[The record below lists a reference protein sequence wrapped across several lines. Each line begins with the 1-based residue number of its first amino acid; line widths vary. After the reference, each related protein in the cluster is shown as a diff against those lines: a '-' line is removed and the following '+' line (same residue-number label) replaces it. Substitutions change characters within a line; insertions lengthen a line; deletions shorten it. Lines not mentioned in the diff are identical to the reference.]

1 MKRLSFA
8 LFGVS
13 LCLFAATVS
22 AQSGLTVVSNA
33 PVGDLT
39 GLQHANEIRI
49 VFSEPMVTLGKIP
62 DPVRAPFVRI
72 TPAVSGSFRWSGT
85 TILIFT
91 PERPLP
97 FSTRYEVA
105 VDTTATA
112 VSGRKLE
119 RPYTFDFTTPTVRL
133 ERVRWYR
140 RGGTVDGR
148 IVLML
153 YFNQPVRTADV
164 AAALRARFEPHA
176 WAPPAI
182 LPDLV
187 DSDRFNA
194 KVTQTQTAAALR
206 TPVTLQPTTDWN
218 QETFP
223 PSPQLLAFEVVTDVD
238 PEAWLQLTLAGTVRS
253 PAGAATPGSPQ
264 TYTVETEKA
273 FFIDGFACAV
283 QCDPDARNAVRFRT
297 RVNVEDFAKA
307 TTVIDASGKPIARPP
322 APDKAR
328 DADEYDEEESAL
340 TLEDAGYPPQPPDR
354 KYTVTISN
362 ALKSADGQVLG
373 YSWLGS
379 VENWHRSAFTSFGDG
394 QGVWETGGG
403 SLLPFYARNFQ
414 DVTQWVVPVQPS
426 ELMSAVQR
434 SRRNN
439 FFEQPPAGGITRKL
453 GVAADRIQSHGLDV
467 SKALSAGGTGVL
479 FAAMREGTAIPRARR
494 FEINGDPVT
503 RSSLVQVTN
512 LGITVKDSPQNT
524 LVFVTRLDNGAPVSG
539 ANVSIVRT
547 DNSTHWRGAT
557 DVNGMALAPN
567 TPLRDPEQPW
577 EFSFIVIAEKE
588 GDVAYVGSDWNEGIS
603 SWEFGVGYD
612 LFESNPVLRGTVFTD
627 RGVYRLGEEVH
638 FKAILRHN
646 TPEGVRLLPI
656 GTPVFIT
663 VRDAQNK
670 IVDERRVQLSAWSSA
685 EWTWRLPDTGSL
697 GNYSLRAILESDRP
711 KPVTDPQNLRRGRF
725 EMGEDYRT
733 TRKSVSSSF
742 LVAAYRRPDFRVDV
756 KLTGATS
763 NPLSGDKLRGV
774 VNARY
779 LFGAP
784 MPERPVTWSY
794 TASHAFEVPA
804 AITEKYSSDRW
815 TFVGWDWSDDNY
827 RSRRIA
833 GAEAS
838 LTADGQLAL
847 DLDTESDG
855 MPQRYQLEGDVEDVS
870 RQHIANRGSV
880 LVHPASFYVGVK
892 ALPYF
897 TPQKTGLQ
905 TEIIAVGLDGTP
917 VSGVPVE
924 ITLTQL
930 QWKSVRRAEGD
941 GFYTWDTERV
951 EIPSGTWNITTAE
964 QPVSL
969 QAAIATGGYF
979 RLEAK
984 GTGADGRFATT
995 RTTFYVIGE
1004 GYTAW
1009 QRFDHNRIELTPE
1022 KQTWKPGETARIM
1035 IQSPW
1040 ESATA
1045 LVTTEREGIRSQ
1057 RQFPLTST
1065 MQTVSVPITERDIPN
1080 VFVSVVLVKG
1090 RTSAAPS
1097 ETSQVP
1103 DDKSAEDPG
1112 KPSFRMGYV
1121 ELKVE
1126 DRVKRLTVS
1135 VKANREEY
1143 RPASAA
1149 NVRID
1154 VKDHQGR
1161 GTASEVTLWAVD
1173 YGVLS
1178 LTGYRTPD
1186 VLESVHI
1193 RKSLQV
1199 MNADNRQR
1207 IISRRVLTPKGSTDG
1222 GGGGADA
1229 GAGTLRKDFRVLA
1242 FWLGSVTTGND
1253 GSASLN
1259 VKLPES
1265 LTTYRIMAVAADRAS
1280 RFGSADTEV
1289 RTNKPLTLKPT
1300 FPRFMTVGD
1309 RAYFGAVVGSQ
1320 LKSGGTATVTMKS
1333 LDPGVLE
1340 IVGAAQQQVPL
1351 GAAATLEVRFEAR
1364 GKSIG
1369 RARVQMT
1376 ARLGN
1381 ETDSFEDTLPVE
1393 VQLTPETV
1401 AAYGETT
1408 NAVASET
1415 LTVPAGVVPGFGG
1428 LNLELASTALVGL
1441 SEGARYLV
1449 EYPYGCAEQ
1458 RSSKARALMLAADLG
1473 EAFSLSEMTP
1483 AQMRPAAQQ
1492 TLGEIERLQCEN
1504 GGFAF
1509 WPGNCSIT
1517 SPYLAAYLLQ
1527 TLKTGVDLKY
1537 RVDSGVLDR
1546 GYRYLESSL
1555 QESEPTNAG
1564 YLPSYLAWQ
1573 AFALKVL
1580 VEGGRVQDSHVTR
1593 LYGHRARMPIFA
1605 MAFLHDAM
1613 TARKETGPRVE
1624 ELRRRM
1630 LNSILQEGGSAHV
1643 EDFTDPELYWLWH
1656 SSARTTG
1663 IVLNSFVKARVSP
1676 APIQQMVRW
1685 LMLARNK
1692 GRWGNTQENAYAM
1705 EALVNYYRAYEAETP
1720 NFTASVKL
1728 SDKEL
1733 SRAQFEGRST
1743 TAQKQQLPMTQLM
1756 AAAPAGSNQPLTF
1769 TREGTGTLFY
1779 TARLRYAIDQFFN
1792 QGLDAGFKVERRY
1805 ELFEGAEG
1813 AMPTSLPPNDAKSA
1827 SLGPGFTAGDLVR
1840 VTLTFQLPK
1849 ERRFVAVTDPLPAG
1863 FEAVESWFETTKSS
1877 LAQQTLQHGER
1888 SQGGWRRNWGVG
1900 YFDHVERHDDRLQL
1914 FATSL
1919 SEGSHTFSY
1928 VVRATTSGTFRTA
1941 PTRVEEMY
1949 SPEIFGR
1956 TMSTQI
1962 EVRR

>member
-1 MKRLSFA
+1 MKLRSCVFA
-8 LFGVS
+8 SAL
-13 LCLFAATVS
+13 LCLSATSVS
-22 AQSGLTVVSNA
+22 AQSSLSVVA
-33 PVGDLT
+33 TGPAGDLT
-39 GLQHANEIRI
+39 SLQQANEIRM
-49 VFSEPMVTLGKIP
+49 VFAEPMVTLGKIP
-62 DPVRAPFVRI
+62 DQVRAPFVRI

-97 FSTRYEVA
+97 FSTRFEVT

-112 VSGRKLE
+112 VSGRTLE
-119 RPYTFDFTTPTVRL
+119 RPFTFSFTTPTVRL
-133 ERVRWYR
+133 ERVRWFR
-140 RGGTVDGR
+140 RGGTVGGR

-153 YFNQPVRTADV
+153 YFNQPVRSADV
-164 AAALRARFEPHA
+164 AAALSARFEPHP
-176 WAPPAI
+176 WTPPMAPSDPA
-182 LPDLV
+182 
-187 DSDRFNA
+187 SGERFLA
-194 KVTQTQTAAALR
+194 KVKRTQAAAALR
-206 TPVTLQPTTDWN
+206 TPVTLQPTTDWA
-218 QETFP
+218 EESFP
-223 PSPQLLAFEVVTDVD
+223 RGPQLLGFEVTTDVD

-253 PAGAATPGSPQ
+253 PAGPATPGSPQ
-264 TYTVETEKA
+264 AYTVETERA
-273 FFIDGFACAV
+273 FFVDGFYCTAE
-283 QCDPDARNAVRFRT
+283 CDPDARNPVRFRT
-297 RVNVEDFAKA
+297 RVTVEDFAKA
-307 TTVIDASGKPIARPP
+307 TTVVDASGKPVARPP
-322 APDKAR
+322 APDKR
-328 DADEYDEEESAL
+328 SDADEYYEEENAL
-340 TLEDAGYPPQPPDR
+340 TLEDAGYQSQPPDR
-354 KYTVTISN
+354 RYTVSINSD
-362 ALKSADGQVLG
+362 LKSADGQLLG
-373 YSWLGS
+373 YTWQGS
-379 VENWHRSAFTSFGDG
+379 VDNWRASAFTSFGDG
-394 QGVWETGGG
+394 QGVWEKGGG

-414 DVTQWVVPVQPS
+414 DVTQWVVPVAPS
-426 ELMSAVQR
+426 ELMNAVQR
-434 SRRNN
+434 SRRSN
-439 FFEQPPAGGITRKL
+439 FFEQPPPEGITRKL

-479 FAAMREGTAIPRARR
+479 WAAMREGNAIPRARR

-524 LVFVTRLDNGAPVSG
+524 LVFVTRLDNGAPVSS
-539 ANVSIVRT
+539 AQVSIVRT
-547 DNSTHWRGAT
+547 DNTTHWRGAT
-557 DVNGMALAPN
+557 NADGIVIAPN
-567 TPLRDPEQPW
+567 TPLRDPDQPW
-577 EFSFIVIAEKE
+577 EFAFIVIAEKD

-603 SWEFGVGYD
+603 NWEFGVGYD
-612 LFESNPVLRGTVFTD
+612 LLEAAPVLRGSVFTD

-646 TPEGVRLLPI
+646 APDGVRLLPI

-670 IVDERRVQLSAWSSA
+670 VVDERRVELSGWSSA
-685 EWTWRLPDTGSL
+685 EWTWKLPDTGSL

-711 KPVTDPQNLRRGRF
+711 KPVTDPRNEPRGRF
-725 EMGEDYRT
+725 EAGEDYRT
-733 TRKSVSSSF
+733 YRKGVSSSF

-756 KLTGATS
+756 TLTGAS
-763 NPLSGDKLRGV
+763 RAPLAGEKLRGV

-779 LFGAP
+779 LFGAA
-784 MPERPVTWSY
+784 MPQRPVTWSY
-794 TASHAFEVPA
+794 TATHAFDVPSE
-804 AITEKYSSDRW
+804 ITERYSTDRW
-815 TFVGWDWSDDNY
+815 VFVGWDWSDDNY
-827 RSRRIA
+827 RPRRIA

-847 DLDTESDG
+847 DLDTQSDG

-880 LVHPASFYVGVK
+880 LVHPASFYVGIR

-897 TPQKTGLQ
+897 TPQQTGLQ
-905 TEIIAVGLDGTP
+905 TEIIAVGLDGKP

-924 ITLTQL
+924 LTLTQL
-930 QWKSVRRAEGD
+930 QWKSVRRAEGG

-951 EIPSGTWNITTAE
+951 EIPSGTWTITTAE
-964 QPVSL
+964 QPVPL
-969 QAAIATGGYF
+969 QAALAGGGYF

-995 RTTFYVIGE
+995 RATFYVIGD

-1022 KQTWKPGETARIM
+1022 KQTWKPGDTARIM

-1045 LVTTEREGIRSQ
+1045 LVTTEREGIRSH

-1065 MQTVSVPITERDIPN
+1065 MQTVSVPITEADIPN
-1080 VFVSVVLVKG
+1080 LFVSVVLVKG

-1097 ETSQVP
+1097 ATSQVP

-1126 DRVKRLTVS
+1126 DRAKRLTVS

-1149 NVRID
+1149 NVRLD

-1186 VLESVHI
+1186 VLETVHI
-1193 RKSLQV
+1193 RKALQV

-1253 GSASLN
+1253 GRASVNL
-1259 VKLPES
+1259 KLPES

-1289 RTNKPLTLKPT
+1289 RTNKPLTLKPA

-1320 LKSGGTATVTMKS
+1320 LKAGGVATVTMKS

-1340 IVGAAQQQVPL
+1340 LVGATEQQVRL
-1351 GAAATLEVRFEAR
+1351 GPAGTIEVRFEAR
-1364 GKSIG
+1364 GRAIG

-1381 ETDSFEDTLPVE
+1381 ENDAFEDTLPVE

-1408 NAVASET
+1408 NAVARET
-1415 LTVPAGVVPGFGG
+1415 LTVPAGAVPGFGG

-1492 TLGEIERLQCEN
+1492 TLAEIERFQCDN
-1504 GGFAF
+1504 GGFSF

-1537 RVDSGVLDR
+1537 TVDPGVRER

-1555 QESEPTNAG
+1555 RETEPTNAG
-1564 YLPSYLAWQ
+1564 WLPSYLAWQ
-1573 AFALKVL
+1573 AFAVKVL
-1580 VEGGRVQDSHVTR
+1580 AEGGRFQDSHVTR
-1593 LYGHRARMPIFA
+1593 LYGHRQRMPVFA
-1605 MAFLHDAM
+1605 IAFLHDAM
-1613 TARKETGPRVE
+1613 TARKETGTRVE
-1624 ELRRRM
+1624 DLRRRM
-1630 LNSILQEGGSAHV
+1630 LNSILQEAGSAHV
-1643 EDFTDPELYWLWH
+1643 EDFSDPDLAWFWH
-1656 SSARTTG
+1656 SNARTTG
-1663 IVLNSFVKARVSP
+1663 IVLNSFVKAGVAS
-1676 APIQQMVRW
+1676 APIRPMVRW
-1685 LMLARNK
+1685 LMLARDK

-1720 NFTASVKL
+1720 NFTAAVKL
-1728 SDKEL
+1728 SEQEL
-1733 SRAQFEGRST
+1733 TRAQFQGRST
-1743 TAQKQQLPMTQLM
+1743 TAQQQQMPMTQLL

-1779 TARLRYAIDQFFN
+1779 TARLRYAIDQFFS
-1792 QGLDAGFKVERRY
+1792 QGLDVGFTVERRY
-1805 ELFEGAEG
+1805 ELFEGADG
-1813 AMPTSLPPNDAKSA
+1813 SA
-1827 SLGPGFTAGDLVR
+1827 PASFKAGDLVR

-1888 SQGGWRRNWGVG
+1888 SAQTSWRRNWGVG
-1900 YFDHVERHDDRLQL
+1900 YFDHIERHDDRLQL

-1956 TMSTQI
+1956 TASTLI

>member
-8 LFGVS
+8 VVWVS
-13 LCLFAATVS
+13 ICLFASTVS
-22 AQSGLTVVSNA
+22 AQSLEVVSYG
-33 PVGDLT
+33 PTGPLT
-39 GLQHANEIRI
+39 SPQHANEIRI
-49 VFSEPMVTLGKIP
+49 MFSEPMVTLGKIP
-62 DPVRAPFVRI
+62 EAVRAPFIRI
-72 TPAVSGSFRWSGT
+72 TPAVEGTFRWSGT

-91 PERPLP
+91 PARPLP
-97 FSTRYEVA
+97 LSTRYEVI
-105 VDTTATA
+105 VDASATA
-112 VSGRKLE
+112 VSGRRLQT
-119 RPYTFDFTTPTVRL
+119 PLTFDFTTPTVRL

-153 YFNQPVRTADV
+153 YFNQPVRSADV
-164 AAALRARFEPHA
+164 AAALAARFEPHQ
-176 WAPPAI
+176 WTPPEI
-182 LPDLV
+182 LPELTDA
-187 DSDRFNA
+187 DRFNT
-194 KVTQTQTAAALR
+194 KVKQTQTAAALR

-223 PSPQLLAFEVVTDVD
+223 PSPQLLGFEVVTDVR

-253 PAGAATPGSPQ
+253 PAGPATPGAAQ

-273 FFIDGFACAV
+273 FFIDGFYCTS
-283 QCDPDARNAVRFRT
+283 QCDPDSRNALRFRS
-297 RVNVEDFAKA
+297 RVNVENFAKA
-307 TTVIDASGKPIARPP
+307 ITVVDAMSGKPIARPP
-322 APDKAR
+322 AASPNKPR
-328 DADEYDEEESAL
+328 DDDEYYEEENAL
-340 TLEDAGYPPQPPDR
+340 TLEDAGYQSQPPDR
-354 KYTVTISN
+354 TYAVIIDSD
-362 ALKSADGQVLG
+362 LRSADGQVLG
-373 YSWLGS
+373 YTWRGS
-379 VENWHRSAFTSFGDG
+379 VNNWHRSAFTSFGDG
-394 QGVWETGGG
+394 QGVWEKDGG

-414 DVTQWVVPVQPS
+414 DVTQWVVPVKPS
-426 ELMSAVQR
+426 ELMDAVQR
-434 SRRNN
+434 SRRSN
-439 FFEQPPAGGITRKL
+439 FFEQPPADGTTRKL
-453 GVAADRIQSHGLDV
+453 GGAADRIQSHGLDV
-467 SKALSAGGTGVL
+467 SKSLSAGGTGVL
-479 FAAMREGTAIPRARR
+479 WAAVREGNAIPRARR
-494 FEINGDPVT
+494 FEINGEPVT

-524 LVFVTRLDNGAPVSG
+524 LVFVTRLDNGAPVP
-539 ANVSIVRT
+539 AAQVSIVRT
-547 DNSTHWRGAT
+547 DNTTHWRGTT
-557 DVNGMALAPN
+557 DANGIALAPN
-567 TPLRDPEQPW
+567 TPLRDPDRAW
-577 EFSFIVIAEKE
+577 EFSFIVVAEKD

-603 SWEFGVGYD
+603 NWEFGVGYD
-612 LFESNPVLRGTVFTD
+612 LFEANPVLRGSVFTD

-646 TPEGVRLLPI
+646 TPDGVRLLPA

-670 IVDERRVQLSAWSSA
+670 IVDERKLQLLGWSSA
-685 EWTWRLPDTGSL
+685 EWTWMLPDTGSL

-711 KPVTDPQNLRRGRF
+711 KPVADPRNLPRGRF
-725 EMGEDYRT
+725 EMSEDYQT
-733 TRKSVSSSF
+733 SRKSVGSSF

-756 KLTGATS
+756 TLTGAS
-763 NPLSGDKLRGV
+763 ASPLAGEKLRGV

-779 LFGAP
+779 LFGAA
-784 MPERPVTWSY
+784 MPARPVTWDY
-794 TASHAFEVPA
+794 TASSAFEVPSE
-804 AITEKYSSDRW
+804 ITERYSSDQW
-815 TFVGWDWSDDNY
+815 TFIAWDWNDDNY
-827 RSRRIA
+827 RTRKIA
-833 GAEAS
+833 GAEAK
-838 LTADGQLAL
+838 LTADGQLTIE
-847 DLDTESDG
+847 LDTESDG

-870 RQHIANRGSV
+870 RQHIANRASV
-880 LVHPASFYVGVK
+880 LVHPAAFYVGIK

-897 TPQKTGLQ
+897 TPQKTGLK
-905 TEIIAVGLDGTP
+905 TEIVAVGLDGKP
-917 VSGVPVE
+917 VSGIPVE
-924 ITLTQL
+924 MTLTQL

-951 EIPSGTWNITTAE
+951 EIPSGSWTITSAE
-964 QPVSL
+964 QPVPL
-969 QAAIATGGYF
+969 HAALATGGYF

-995 RTTFYVIGE
+995 RATFYVIGE

-1022 KQTWKPGETARIM
+1022 RQTWKPGDTARIM

-1065 MQTVSVPITERDIPN
+1065 MQTVSVPITEADIPN

-1097 ETSQVP
+1097 ETAQVP

-1126 DRVKRLTVS
+1126 DRAKRLTVQL
-1135 VKANREEY
+1135 KANKEEY

-1154 VKDHQGR
+1154 VKDHLGR

-1186 VLESVHI
+1186 VLGSVHI
-1193 RKSLQV
+1193 RKALQV

-1253 GSASLN
+1253 GRASVN

-1289 RTNKPLTLKPT
+1289 RTNKPLTLKPA

-1320 LKSGGTATVTMKS
+1320 LKAGGTATVTMKS
-1333 LDPGVLE
+1333 LDPAVLE
-1340 IVGAAQQQVPL
+1340 LVGAPQQQVAL
-1351 GAAATLEVRFEAR
+1351 GPPGNLEVRFEAR
-1364 GKSIG
+1364 GRSIG

-1381 ETDSFEDTLPVE
+1381 ETDAFEDTIPVE

-1401 AAYGETT
+1401 AAYGETAT
-1408 NAVASET
+1408 ATASET
-1415 LTVPAGVVPGFGG
+1415 LTLPAGVVPGFGG

-1473 EAFSLSEMTP
+1473 EAFSLSDMTP

-1492 TLGEIERLQCEN
+1492 TLAEIERLQCDD

-1509 WPGNCSIT
+1509 WPGACSIT

-1537 RVDSGVLDR
+1537 TVDSGVLDR
-1546 GYRYLESSL
+1546 GYRYLESAL
-1555 QESEPTNAG
+1555 RESEPTNAG

-1580 VEGGRVQDSHVTR
+1580 AEGGRFQDSHVTR
-1593 LYGHRARMPIFA
+1593 LYGHRQPMPVFA
-1605 MAFLHDAM
+1605 IAFLHDAM
-1613 TARKETGPRVE
+1613 TARKETGPRLE
-1624 ELRRRM
+1624 DLRRRM
-1630 LNSILQEGGSAHV
+1630 LNSILQEAGSAHV
-1643 EDFTDPELYWLWH
+1643 DDFNDPDLAWFWH
-1656 SSARTTG
+1656 SNARTTG
-1663 IVLNSFVKARVSP
+1663 IVLNSFVKAGVSS
-1676 APIQQMVRW
+1676 APIRPMVRW
-1685 LMLARNK
+1685 LMLARDK

-1705 EALVNYYRAYEAETP
+1705 EALVNYYRAYEADAP
-1720 NFTASVKL
+1720 NFTAAVKL
-1728 SDKEL
+1728 GEKEL
-1733 SRAQFEGRST
+1733 TRAQFLGRST
-1743 TAQKQQLPMTQLM
+1743 DARKQQLPMTQLM
-1756 AAAPAGSNQPLTF
+1756 AAAPAGSTQPLTF
-1769 TREGTGTLFY
+1769 SREGSGTLFY
-1779 TARLRYAIDQFFN
+1779 TARLRYAIDQVFN

-1805 ELFEGAEG
+1805 ELFEGADG
-1813 AMPTSLPPNDAKSA
+1813 ATPA
-1827 SLGPGFTAGDLVR
+1827 SFKAGDLVR
-1840 VTLTFQLPK
+1840 VTLTFLLPK

-1877 LAQQTLQHGER
+1877 LAQQTLQYGER
-1888 SQGGWRRNWGVG
+1888 SQQTSWRRNWGVG

-1956 TMSTQI
+1956 TGSTQI

>member
-1 MKRLSFA
+1 MKRLSCA
-8 LFGVS
+8 CVWIS
-13 LCLFAATVS
+13 VCLFAATVH
-22 AQSGLTVVSNA
+22 AQSLDIVSYGPAGALTS
-33 PVGDLT
+33 P
-39 GLQHANEIRI
+39 QHANEIRI
-49 VFSEPMVTLGKIP
+49 VFAEPMVTLGKVP
-62 DPVRAPFVRI
+62 DPERAPFVRI
-72 TPAVSGSFRWSGT
+72 TPAVAGTFRWSGT

-91 PERPLP
+91 PDRPLP
-97 FSTRYEVA
+97 LSTRYEVT

-112 VSGRKLE
+112 VSGRRLQQP
-119 RPYTFDFTTPTVRL
+119 RTFDFTTPTVRL

-140 RGGTVDGR
+140 RGGTIDGR

-153 YFNQPVRTADV
+153 YFNQPVRSADV
-164 AAALRARFEPHA
+164 AAALSARFAPHA
-176 WAPPAI
+176 WTPPLM
-182 LPDLV
+182 LPDPTQAE
-187 DSDRFNA
+187 RYNA
-194 KVTQTQTAAALR
+194 KVNQTQTAANSR
-206 TPVTLQPTTDWN
+206 GPVTLQPTSDWN
-218 QETFP
+218 QTEFKP
-223 PSPQLLAFEVVTDVD
+223 APQLLAFEVTTDVD

-253 PAGAATPGSPQ
+253 PAGPATPGTAQ
-264 TYTVETEKA
+264 TYTVETERA
-273 FFIDGFACAV
+273 FFIDGFYCTTG
-283 QCDPDARNAVRFRT
+283 CDPDSRNALRFRT

-307 TTVIDASGKPIARPP
+307 ITVVDGGNGNPVARP
-322 APDKAR
+322 APVAKPR
-328 DADEYDEEESAL
+328 DADEYYEEENAL
-340 TLEDAGYPPQPPDR
+340 TLEDAGYQPQPPDR
-354 KYTVTISN
+354 RYIVTVRDD
-362 ALKSADGQVLG
+362 LKSADGQTLG
-373 YSWLGS
+373 YTWVGS
-379 VENWHRSAFTSFGDG
+379 VDNWHYPAFTSFGDG
-394 QGVWETGGG
+394 QGVWEKDGGP
-403 SLLPFYARNFQ
+403 LLPFYARNFQ
-414 DVTQWVVPVQPS
+414 DVTQWVVPVPPS
-426 ELMSAVQR
+426 DLMPAVQR
-434 SRRNN
+434 SRRSN
-439 FFEQPPAGGITRKL
+439 FFEQPPPDGTTRKL
-453 GVAADRIQSHGLDV
+453 AVAADRIQSHGLDV
-467 SKALSAGGTGVL
+467 SKSLSSGGAGVL
-479 FAAMREGTAIPRARR
+479 WAAMREGTAIPRARR
-494 FEINGDPVT
+494 YEINGEPVT

-524 LVFVTRLDNGAPVSG
+524 LVFVTRLDNGAPVPG
-539 ANVSIVRT
+539 AQVSIVRT
-547 DNSTHWRGAT
+547 DNTTHWRGAT
-557 DVNGMALAPN
+557 NADGVALAPN
-567 TPLRDPEQPW
+567 TPLRNPDQPW
-577 EFSFIVIAEKE
+577 EFSFIVIAEKD

-612 LFESNPVLRGTVFTD
+612 LLESQPVLRGSVFTD

-646 TPEGVRLLPI
+646 APDGVRLLPA

-663 VRDAQNK
+663 IRDAQNK
-670 IVDERRVQLSAWSSA
+670 VVDERSVKVSSWSSA
-685 EWTWRLPDTGSL
+685 EWTWRLPDVGSL
-697 GNYSLRAILESDRP
+697 GNYSLRALLESDRP
-711 KPVTDPQNLRRGRF
+711 KQ
-725 EMGEDYRT
+725 EDYRT
-733 TRKSVSSSF
+733 YRKSVSSSF

-756 KLTGATS
+756 TLTGAARA
-763 NPLSGDKLRGV
+763 PLAGEQLRGV
-774 VNARY
+774 VTARY

-794 TASHAFEVPA
+794 TASHAFDVPSE
-804 AITEKYSSDRW
+804 ITEKYGNDRW
-815 TFVGWDWSDDNY
+815 VFVGWDWDENY

-833 GAEAS
+833 GAEAE
-838 LTADGQLAL
+838 LTAGGQLAL
-847 DLDTESDG
+847 DLDTESSG
-855 MPQRYQLEGDVEDVS
+855 LPQRYQLEGDVEDVS
-870 RQHIANRGSV
+870 RQHIANRNSV

-892 ALPYF
+892 TPPYF
-897 TPQKTGLQ
+897 TEQKAGLQ
-905 TEIIAVGLDGTP
+905 TEIVAVGLDGKP
-917 VSGVPVE
+917 VPGIPVE
-924 ITLTQL
+924 VTLTQI

-951 EIPSGTWNITTAE
+951 EIPGGNWNITTGE
-964 QPVSL
+964 QPIPL
-969 QAAIATGGYF
+969 QTAIPTGGYF

-995 RTTFYVIGE
+995 RATFYVIGE

-1022 KQTWKPGETARIM
+1022 KQTWKPGETARVM

-1040 ESATA
+1040 ETATA
-1045 LVTTEREGIRSQ
+1045 LVTTEREGIRSH
-1057 RQFPLTST
+1057 RRFPLTST
-1065 MQTVSVPITERDIPN
+1065 MQTVAVPITEADIPN

-1097 ETSQVP
+1097 DTSQVP

-1121 ELKVE
+1121 ELRVE
-1126 DRVKRLTVS
+1126 DRAKRLTVA

-1149 NVRID
+1149 SVRID

-1193 RKSLQV
+1193 RKTLQV

-1242 FWLGSVTTGND
+1242 FWLGSVTTSTD
-1253 GSASLN
+1253 GRANLN

-1280 RFGSADTEV
+1280 RFGSADTEI
-1289 RTNKPLTLKPT
+1289 RTNKPLTLKPAY
-1300 FPRFMTVGD
+1300 PRFMTVGD

-1333 LDPGVLE
+1333 LDPSVLE
-1340 IVGAAQQQVPL
+1340 LAGATEQQVPL
-1351 GAAATLEVRFEAR
+1351 GPGGTLEVRFEAR

-1381 ETDSFEDTLPVE
+1381 ETDSFEDTFPVE
-1393 VQLTPETV
+1393 VQLTPETT
-1401 AAYGETT
+1401 AAYGETI
-1408 NAVASET
+1408 NAVASEA
-1415 LTVPAGVVPGFGG
+1415 LTVPAGAVPGFGG
-1428 LNLELASTALVGL
+1428 LNLELSSTALIGL

-1492 TLGEIERLQCEN
+1492 TLAEIERFQCDS
-1504 GGFAF
+1504 GAFSF
-1509 WPGNCSIT
+1509 WPGNCSTT
-1517 SPYLAAYLLQ
+1517 SPYLTAYLLQ
-1527 TLKTGVDLKY
+1527 TLKTGADLKY
-1537 RVDSGVLDR
+1537 TVDPNVRDR
-1546 GYRYLESSL
+1546 GYRYLESAL
-1555 QESEPTNAG
+1555 KSEPAPVNAAW
-1564 YLPSYLAWQ
+1564 LPSYLAWQ

-1580 VEGGRVQDSHVTR
+1580 AEGGRFQDSHVTR
-1593 LYGHRARMPIFA
+1593 LYGYRDRMPIFA
-1605 MAFLHDAM
+1605 IAFLHDAM
-1613 TARKETGPRVE
+1613 TARKETGTRVE

-1630 LNSILQEGGSAHV
+1630 LNAILQEAGSAHV
-1643 EDFTDPELYWLWH
+1643 DDFNDPELAWFWH
-1656 SSARTTG
+1656 SNARTTG
-1663 IVLNSFVKARVSP
+1663 IVLSSLVKAAVPS
-1676 APIQQMVRW
+1676 APIRQMVRW

-1720 NFTASVKL
+1720 DFTATVKL
-1728 SDKEL
+1728 GEKEL
-1733 SRAQFEGRST
+1733 TRAQFQGRST
-1743 TAQKQQLPMTQLM
+1743 DAETQQLPMTEIM
-1756 AAAPAGSNQPLTF
+1756 MAAPAGQAQPLTF

-1792 QGLDAGFKVERRY
+1792 QGLDVGFKVERRY
-1805 ELFEGAEG
+1805 ELFEGAEDS
-1813 AMPTSLPPNDAKSA
+1813 T
-1827 SLGPGFTAGDLVR
+1827 PGSFKAGDLVR

-1877 LAQQTLQHGER
+1877 LAQQTLQYGER
-1888 SQGGWRRNWGVG
+1888 SQSGWRRNWGVG

-1919 SEGSHTFSY
+1919 SEGTHVFSY

-1956 TMSTQI
+1956 TASTQI